1 MGQSPKNGLYP
12 RPAAGLGG
20 ATLWRMNTSSALS
33 RLLVAL
39 PLVCLTAVAHAQWQ
53 WIDSTG
59 RKVFSDTA
67 PPPGTPD
74 KNILTRPAANR
85 AAPPAAAATPAP
97 AAATVP
103 GAAPVSGVQAGAK
116 EAVDPRLEARKR
128 EAEAAEAA
136 KKKAEEARI
145 ARQRAENC
153 ERARSAKATLDSGVR
168 IATTNPNGE
177 RSIMDD
183 AARAVENRR
192 VDDAIRT
199 ECGPAPRP
207 AQ

>member
-1 MGQSPKNGLYP
+1 MKT
-12 RPAAGLGG
+12 PAALP
-20 ATLWRMNTSSALS
+20 
-33 RLLVAL
+33 RLLLVL
-39 PLVCLTAVAHAQWQ
+39 PLACLTVAAHAQWQ
-53 WIDSTG
+53 WIDGTG

-67 PPPGTPD
+67 PPPGTPE
-74 KNILTRPAANR
+74 KNILSRPAATR
-85 AAPPAAAATPAP
+85 AAPPAAPVAAQP
-97 AAATVP
+97 AAAVP
-103 GAAPVSGVQAGAK
+103 GSAPVSGVQGGAPK
-116 EAVDPRLEARKR
+116 EAVDPKLEARKR

-136 KKKAEEARI
+136 KKKAEEERM

-168 IATTNPNGE
+168 IATTSPSGE

-183 AARAVENRR
+183 AARATEQRR
-192 VDDAIRT
+192 VADAIRT

>member
-1 MGQSPKNGLYP
+1 
-12 RPAAGLGG
+12 
-20 ATLWRMNTSSALS
+20 MNTSAALS

-39 PLVCLTAVAHAQWQ
+39 PLVCMTAIAHAQWQ

-67 PPPGTPD
+67 PPPGTPE
-74 KNILTRPAANR
+74 KNILTRPAGNR
-85 AAPPAAAATPAP
+85 AAPSVAATPAP
-97 AAATVP
+97 AAAGVP
-103 GAAPVSGVQAGAK
+103 NTAPASAVQAGAPK

-136 KKKAEEARI
+136 KKKAEEARV

-168 IATTNPNGE
+168 IATTSPNGE

-183 AARAVENRR
+183 AARAVETRR
-192 VDDAIRT
+192 VDEAIRT

>member
-1 MGQSPKNGLYP
+1 
-12 RPAAGLGG
+12 
-20 ATLWRMNTSSALS
+20 MNTSAVLS

-39 PLVCLTAVAHAQWQ
+39 PLVCLTAIAHAQWQ
-53 WIDSTG
+53 WVDSTG

-67 PPPGTPD
+67 PPPGTPE
-74 KNILTRPAANR
+74 KNILSRPAGIR
-85 AAPPAAAATPAP
+85 AAAPAP
-97 AAATVP
+97 AASAPAPAAVAVP
-103 GAAPVSGVQAGAK
+103 GAAPVSGVQAGAPK

-136 KKKAEEARI
+136 KKKAEEARV

-168 IATTNPNGE
+168 IATTSPSGE

-192 VDDAIRT
+192 VEDAIRT

>member
-1 MGQSPKNGLYP
+1 MKTS
-12 RPAAGLGG
+12 AAL
-20 ATLWRMNTSSALS
+20 T

-39 PLVCLTAVAHAQWQ
+39 PLACLAVAAHAQWQ

-67 PPPGTPD
+67 PPPGTPE
-74 KNILTRPAANR
+74 KNILSRPAAR
-85 AAPPAAAATPAP
+85 ALPPAAAVATPP
-97 AAATVP
+97 AAAVP
-103 GAAPVSGVQAGAK
+103 GAAPVSGVPAGAPK
-116 EAVDPRLEARKR
+116 EAVDPKLEARKR

-136 KKKAEEARI
+136 KKKAEEERM

-183 AARAVENRR
+183 AARAAEQRR
-192 VDDAIRT
+192 VTDAIRT
-199 ECGPAPRP
+199 ECGPAPKP

>member
-1 MGQSPKNGLYP
+1 MGQSPKTGLYSP
-12 RPAAGLGG
+12 PPGRPGG
-20 ATLWRMNTSSALS
+20 ATLWRMNTAAALT

-39 PLVCLTAVAHAQWQ
+39 PLACLTVVAHAQWQ
-53 WIDSTG
+53 WIDNTG

-74 KNILTRPAANR
+74 KNILMRPAATR
-85 AAPPAAAATPAP
+85 AAPPPAP
-97 AAATVP
+97 VASQPAAPVP
-103 GAAPVSGVQAGAK
+103 GAAPASGVQAGGPK
-116 EAVDPRLEARKR
+116 DAVDPRLEARKR

-136 KKKAEEARI
+136 KKKAEEERT

-168 IATTNPNGE
+168 IATTSPNGE

-183 AARAVENRR
+183 AARAVEQRR
-192 VDDAIRT
+192 VADAIRT
-199 ECGPAPRP
+199 ECGPAPKP